1 MAWIRAKDSSEA
13 ARLLSLAL
21 VSAHCPQT
29 SWKADFLGGPTGW
42 AGLAAVGWEWAQR
55 PAVVA
60 ADTTAM
66 ALHTHLSA
74 PVIRMR
80 ESVGFDPEGGAARDE
95 AWSPSAPSF

>member
-1 MAWIRAKDSSEA
+1 MGRAGGS
-13 ARLLSLAL
+13 RL
-21 VSAHCPQT
+21 
-29 SWKADFLGGPTGW
+29 G
-42 AGLAAVGWEWAQR
+42 VGTER
-55 PAVVA
+55 PAMVA